1 MNSNPLAMQQYPK
14 SFANLME
21 GLSPSSDLVQRY
33 RQQHNQVL
41 LVLVMGLIS
50 GVIEVLDLL

>member
-1 MNSNPLAMQQYPK
+1 MNSNLLAMQHDPK

-21 GLSPSSDLVQRY
+21 GLSPSFDLVQLY

-41 LVLVMGLIS
+41 LVIVMGLIS
-50 GVIEVLDLL
+50 CVIEVIDLL

>member
-1 MNSNPLAMQQYPK
+1 MNSNPLAMQHDPK

-41 LVLVMGLIS
+41 LVIVMGLIS
-50 GVIEVLDLL
+50 GVIEVIDLL